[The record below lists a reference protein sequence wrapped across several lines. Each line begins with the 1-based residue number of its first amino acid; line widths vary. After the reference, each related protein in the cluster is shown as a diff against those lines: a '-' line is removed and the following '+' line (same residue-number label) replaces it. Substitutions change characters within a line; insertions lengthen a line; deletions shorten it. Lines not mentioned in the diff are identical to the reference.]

1 MTEFRSTRR
10 GLLGLGAV
18 GALAFGLGGQA
29 QAAKLA
35 TRVRIVIIGAG
46 AGGATL
52 ANRLVQRLDGA
63 AITLVD
69 PRKEHLYQPGLSLV
83 AAGLKPADYV
93 VSQTTDWLPQGV
105 TLITEKAAAIDPLAK
120 TVSTESG
127 KRLDYDFLGLC
138 CTNRL
143 KAEVPLSPDGLIP
156 QLP

>member
-18 GALAFGLGGQA
+18 GALALGLGGEA

-35 TRVRIVIIGAG
+35 TKARIVIIGAG

-69 PRKEHLYQPGLSLV
+69 PRKEHFYQPGLSLV
-83 AAGLKPADYV
+83 AAGLKPA
-93 VSQTTDWLPQGV
+93 
-105 TLITEKAAAIDPLAK
+105 
-120 TVSTESG
+120 
-127 KRLDYDFLGLC
+127 
-138 CTNRL
+138 
-143 KAEVPLSPDGLIP
+143 
-156 QLP
+156 